1 MNPGSFGS
9 SSFVLHLP
17 ATGDSVSAARHSLE
31 DLPGIPAATLD
42 DLKLLVSELV
52 TNSVRHTGLQLGDLI
67 ELRVS
72 GEPGRV
78 RVEVADQGPGFK
90 PQPPPRASS
99 RESGWGLFLVEQIS
113 SRWGLAVD
121 GETRVWFELDFPS
134 ANGRTNL
141 GPTRL

>member
-1 MNPGSFGS
+1 
-9 SSFVLHLP
+9 LP
-17 ATGDSVSAARHSLE
+17 ASGDSVSAARHALE
-31 DLPGIPAATLD
+31 DLPGIPGATLE

-52 TNSVRHTGLQLGDLI
+52 TNSVRHTSPKIGDLI
-67 ELRVS
+67 ELRVT

-90 PQPPPRASS
+90 PEPPPATSA

-121 GETRVWFELDFPS
+121 GETRVWFELDFH
-134 ANGRTNL
+134 AENGRNE
-141 GPTRL
+141 PRVS